1 MIERFNRKKYGLR
14 MAVSIWITTAAVIF
28 LIMVLSI
35 TIHHKIEKDM
45 IRQSG
50 QQQVAIAKEKARR
63 IEELLQNIERR
74 LVILSRLPT
83 VKKVRPE
90 DTIKS
95 IRVIFNDL
103 EGKVK
108 FIARLDEKGDVL
120 SVFPEEVIAG
130 PFGQGRQYLYYFGEI
145 ERTGKPYV
153 SDLIVLELA
162 NEKGQQEM
170 TKSIIIG
177 VPKFNDDFQFSGVVL
192 AAVPLSLLTREY
204 FGGGD
209 NQVFHNTWMIDQN
222 GTIIVHPTDTEAG
235 RDVSVLEQDKA
246 PNKFSLK
253 EKMLKEQA
261 GYGEFVLQGRGSSGE
276 KYVVAYAP
284 IRFSRGVWFLVV
296 STPYNSIVS
305 VIRRAFI
312 NTMMGTAGLIV
323 VILFVGSYITYESRK
338 KLQLQE
344 ELKRI
349 KERSEWQEKLIREK
363 KTIEGIIEGFPIP
376 TFVINKEHRVILWNK
391 ACTELTGYDS
401 KDMIGK
407 DNPYLALYA
416 KERPLIADLIIDQDF
431 AGMEKYY
438 KSKRLKKSEKIEG
451 AYEVTDFFENLGG
464 KARHVYFLAAPIYDE
479 KGEIIEAIETLQDI
493 SKEVTMSSR
502 IKEYTK
508 NLQAELEEN
517 ISLREEVESL
527 YAYLKSIIDSS
538 PDRLFELDPDGMVS
552 YVSGDLK
559 RGSHLVSPQFKGKHF
574 SEFVAPEHRE
584 LAMNIWRGVK
594 KDVFQPYEIE
604 AMAKDGTK
612 KNLLITP
619 TRVKGTDRY
628 LFVQRDIT
636 EFKNLEKKYYESQ
649 KLAAIGQ
656 LSAGIAHEVRNPLSS
671 IKMSLQI
678 LEKRMTPEGNDL
690 KRFKIAE
697 REVEHLESLVNDVLI
712 YAKPLAPKKE
722 FADLQRILERSLS
735 LSEQYIKDKQ
745 IQVKTNY
752 DKDFPLLSIDTAMVE
767 QALINIY
774 RNAIDA
780 METGGKLSISA
791 RLLSRGEHREALI
804 EIKDNGSGIAEKD
817 MVHLFNPFFTKKQ
830 YGTGLGLTQVKK
842 IIELHDGTIDIS
854 SEQGRGTEVKITLPV
869 SENVNL

>member
-1 MIERFNRKKYGLR
+1 MIERFNRKKFGLR
-14 MAVSIWITTAAVIF
+14 MAISIWITTVAVIF

-50 QQQVAIAKEKARR
+50 QQQVAIAKEKAGR

-83 VKKVRPE
+83 VKKVRPD

-120 SVFPEEVIAG
+120 SVHPEEVIAG

-177 VPKFNDDFQFSGVVL
+177 VPKYNDDFQFSGVVL

-209 NQVFHNTWMIDQN
+209 SQVFHDTWMIDQN
-222 GTIIVHPTDTEAG
+222 GTILVHPTDKEAG
-235 RDVSVLEQDKA
+235 RDVSMLEQDKA
-246 PNKFSLK
+246 PSKFSLK
-253 EKMLKEQA
+253 EKMLKERA
-261 GYGEFVLQGRGSSGE
+261 GYGEFVLQGRGSSGD

-284 IRFSRGVWFLVV
+284 IRFSRGVWFLAV

-323 VILFVGSYITYESRK
+323 VILFVGSYMTYESRK
-338 KLQLQE
+338 KLQLRE

-349 KERSEWQEKLIREK
+349 TERSEWQEKLLREK
-363 KTIEGIIEGFPIP
+363 KTVEGIIEGLPIA
-376 TFVINKEHRVILWNK
+376 TFVINQDHQVILWNR
-391 ACTELTGYDS
+391 ACTELTGYDAR
-401 KDMIGK
+401 DMIGT
-407 DNPYLALYA
+407 DRHYLPFYA
-416 KERPLIADLIIDQDF
+416 DKRPLIADLILDQDLE
-431 AGMEKYY
+431 GMERYY
-438 KSKRLKKSEKIEG
+438 SAKKMRKSEKIEG
-451 AYEVTDFFENLGG
+451 AYEVRDFFENLGG
-464 KARHVYFLAAPIYDE
+464 KARHLYFLAAPIYDE
-479 KGEIIEAIETLQDI
+479 KGEMIETIETLQDI
-493 SKEVTMSSR
+493 SKEIDMSKR
-502 IKEYTK
+502 IKAYAY
-508 NLQAELEEN
+508 NLQEELDAN
-517 ISLREEVESL
+517 IRLREQVESL
-527 YAYLKSIIDSS
+527 YAYLQSIIDSS
-538 PDRLFELDPDGMVS
+538 PDRLFEMDPDGMIN

-559 RGSHLVSPQFKGKHF
+559 RGPHLVSPQFKGKHF
-574 SEFVAPEHRE
+574 TEFVAPEHKE
-584 LAMNIWRGVK
+584 LTLQIWMGVK
-594 KDVFQPYEIE
+594 EGVFQPYEIE
-604 AMAKDGTK
+604 ARAKDGTK
-612 KNLLITP
+612 RNLLITP

-636 EFKNLEKKYYESQ
+636 EFKNLEKKFYESQ
-649 KLAAIGQ
+649 KLAAVGQ

-678 LEKRMTPEGNDL
+678 LEKRMNPEGNDL
-690 KRFKIAE
+690 KRFKIAQ

-712 YAKPLAPKKE
+712 YAKPMAPKKE

-735 LSEQYIKDKQ
+735 LSEQNIKEKQ
-745 IQVKTNY
+745 IQVKMNY
-752 DKDFPLLSIDTAMVE
+752 DMDFPLLFIDTAMVE

-780 METGGKLSISA
+780 METGGTLSISA
-791 RLLSRGEHREALI
+791 RLLSREHRAALI
-804 EIKDNGSGIAEKD
+804 EIKDNGSGIAAED
-817 MVHLFNPFFTKKQ
+817 MVHLFNPFFTQKQ

-842 IIELHDGTIDIS
+842 IIDLHDGTIELIS
-854 SEQGRGTEVKITLPV
+854 EKGKGTEVKITLPV
-869 SENVNL
+869 SDND